1 MTKQNVP
8 APSFAAGPTNR
19 LVSARVGLRR
29 VASHATGLVALAA
42 LATLSFAACGSDPT
56 SASEQPGSSADASSL
71 ACPTGRLS
79 AEGSSAQANAITEV
93 IVDYNAECG
102 DQATIEYNPTGSGAG
117 IKSFYNGLVD
127 FAGSDSA
134 LKTEQKDGVIE
145 ADKAKERCQNNP
157 AWNLPMVVGPVA
169 FAYNLDG
176 VDKLV
181 LNAETLA
188 EIFNGSIKTWND
200 PKIAKLN
207 SGAQLPA
214 ANITV
219 FFRSDESGTTE
230 NTTKFLS
237 KAGNGAWK
245 DEPAK
250 AWTGTGEGKNKSS
263 GVAEATAN
271 TKNSITYIEWSYA
284 KDNDL
289 STAQLDSGNGP
300 VELTGDAV
308 AKAVSE
314 AKIKGS
320 GNDLNLDLKYSKTK
334 SGAYPAL
341 LVTYEIV
348 CSKGLAADKTAIV
361 KDFLTYFSTA
371 DAQQKLPDLGY
382 APLPSELQSK
392 VQTAVAAIQ

>member
-1 MTKQNVP
+1 MAKQNYATRP
-8 APSFAAGPTNR
+8 MNR
-19 LVSARVGLRR
+19 LVSSRAGKF
-29 VASHATGLVALAA
+29 AALAA
-42 LATLSFAACGSDPT
+42 LATFSLTACGSDPT
-56 SASEQPGSSADASSL
+56 SASEPAGAEPGSSANASGL
-71 ACPTGRLS
+71 ACPAGKIS

-93 IVDYNAECG
+93 IADYNAECG
-102 DQATIEYNPTGSGAG
+102 DKATIEYNPTGSGAG

-134 LKTEQKDGVIE
+134 LKTEMKDGVIE

-157 AWNLPMVVGPVA
+157 AWNLPMVVGPIA
-169 FAYNLDG
+169 FAYNIDG

-181 LNAETLA
+181 LNAEVLSG
-188 EIFNGSIKTWND
+188 IFNGTIKTWND

-207 SGAQLPA
+207 SGAKLPS

-263 GVAEATAN
+263 GVAEATAG

-284 KDNDL
+284 KDNNL
-289 STAQLDSGNGP
+289 PTAQLDSGNGP
-300 VELTGDAV
+300 VELSGDAV

-314 AKIKGS
+314 AKVKGS
-320 GNDLNLDLKYSKTK
+320 GNDLSLDLKYSGTK
-334 SGAYPAL
+334 AGAYPAL
-341 LVTYEIV
+341 LVTYEVV

-361 KDFLTYFSTA
+361 KDFLTYFSSA
-371 DAQQKLPDLGY
+371 DAQGKLPDLGY
-382 APLPSELQSK
+382 APLPSGLQSK
-392 VQTAVAAIQ
+392 VKAAVAAIQ

>member
-1 MTKQNVP
+1 MTM
-8 APSFAAGPTNR
+8 NR
-19 LVSARVGLRR
+19 LVSSR
-29 VASHATGLVALAA
+29 ATQLAALAA
-42 LATLSFAACGSDPT
+42 LATLSLTACGSDPT
-56 SASEQPGSSADASSL
+56 SAGEPAGGAEPGSSANASGL
-71 ACPTGRLS
+71 ACPEGRLS
-79 AEGSSAQANAITEV
+79 AEGSSAQANAINEV
-93 IVDYNAECG
+93 IANYNAACG

-127 FAGSDSA
+127 FAGSDSV
-134 LKTEQKDGVIE
+134 LKTEEKDGVIE

-157 AWNLPMVVGPVA
+157 AWNLPMVVGPIA
-169 FAYNLDG
+169 FAYNVDG

-181 LNAETLA
+181 LNAEVLA
-188 EIFNGSIKTWND
+188 EIFNGTIKTWND

-207 SGAQLPA
+207 AGAELPS

-237 KAGNGAWK
+237 KAGNGAWT

-250 AWTGTGEGKNKSS
+250 AWSGIGEGKNKSS

-284 KDNDL
+284 KDNNL
-289 STAQLDSGNGP
+289 SMAQLDSGNGA
-300 VELTGDAV
+300 VELTGASV
-308 AKAVSE
+308 AKAVAE
-314 AKIKGS
+314 AKVKGN
-320 GNDLNLDLKYSKTK
+320 GNDLSLDLKYAGTEA
-334 SGAYPAL
+334 GAYPAL

-361 KDFLTYFSTA
+361 KDVLTFFSST
-371 DAQQKLPDLGY
+371 DEQSKLEELGY
-382 APLPSELQSK
+382 APLPSDLQSK
-392 VQTAVAAIQ
+392 VQAAVAAIQ

>member
-1 MTKQNVP
+1 MAKQNY
-8 APSFAAGPTNR
+8 AARPMSR
-19 LVSARVGLRR
+19 LVSSRAGKF
-29 VASHATGLVALAA
+29 AALAA
-42 LATLSFAACGSDPT
+42 LATLSLTACGSDPT
-56 SASEQPGSSADASSL
+56 SANEPAGPEPAGSANASGL
-71 ACPTGRLS
+71 TCPEGKLS

-93 IVDYNAECG
+93 IADYNAQCG
-102 DQATIEYNPTGSGAG
+102 DKATIEYNPTGSGAG

-134 LKTEQKDGVIE
+134 LKTEEKDGVIE
-145 ADKAKERCQNNP
+145 ADKAKERCANNP
-157 AWNLPMVVGPVA
+157 AWNLPMVVGPIA
-169 FAYNLDG
+169 FAYNVDG

-181 LNAETLA
+181 MNAEVLS
-188 EIFNGSIKTWND
+188 EIFNGTIKTWND

-207 SGAQLPA
+207 SGAKLPS

-263 GVAEATAN
+263 GVAEATAG

-284 KDNDL
+284 KDNNL
-289 STAQLDSGNGP
+289 PTAQLDSGNGP
-300 VELTGDAV
+300 VELSGDAV

-314 AKIKGS
+314 AKVKGS
-320 GNDLNLDLKYSKTK
+320 GNDLSLDLKYSGTK
-334 SGAYPAL
+334 AGAYPAL

-361 KDFLTYFSTA
+361 KDFLTYFSSA
-371 DAQQKLPDLGY
+371 DAQGKLPDLGY
-382 APLPSELQSK
+382 APLPSGLQSK
-392 VQTAVAAIQ
+392 VKAAVAAIQ

>member
-1 MTKQNVP
+1 MTM
-8 APSFAAGPTNR
+8 NR
-19 LVSARVGLRR
+19 LVSSRVTQL
-29 VASHATGLVALAA
+29 AALAA
-42 LATLSFAACGSDPT
+42 LATLSLTACGSDPT
-56 SASEQPGSSADASSL
+56 SANAQGGGAEPGSSANASGL
-71 ACPTGRLS
+71 GCAAGKLS

-93 IVDYNAECG
+93 IADYNAECG
-102 DQATIEYNPTGSGAG
+102 DKATIEYNPTGSGAG

-134 LKTEQKDGVIE
+134 LKTQEVDGVVE
-145 ADKAKERCQNNP
+145 ADKAKERCQGNP
-157 AWNLPMVVGPVA
+157 AWNLPMVVGPIA
-169 FAYNLDG
+169 FAYNVDG

-181 LNAETLA
+181 LNAEVIA
-188 EIFNGSIKTWND
+188 QIFNGTIKTWDD

-207 SGAQLPA
+207 PDAKLPS

-230 NTTKFLS
+230 NTTKFLKS
-237 KAGNGAWK
+237 AGNGAWK

-263 GVAEATAN
+263 GVAEATAS

-284 KDNDL
+284 KDNNL
-289 STAQLDSGNGP
+289 SMAQLDSGNGP
-300 VELTGDAV
+300 VELTGESV

-314 AKIKGS
+314 AKVKGT
-320 GNDLNLDLKYSKTK
+320 GNDLSLDLKYSGTK

-348 CSKGLAADKTAIV
+348 CSKGLAADKTALV
-361 KDFLTYFSTA
+361 KDFLTYFSST
-371 DAQQKLPDLGY
+371 DAQSKLPDLGY
-382 APLPSELQSK
+382 APLPSDLQSK
-392 VQTAVAAIQ
+392 VKASVAAIQ

>member
-1 MTKQNVP
+1 MTM
-8 APSFAAGPTNR
+8 NR
-19 LVSARVGLRR
+19 LVSSR
-29 VASHATGLVALAA
+29 ASKLAALAA
-42 LATLSFAACGSDPT
+42 LATLSLAACGSDPT
-56 SASEQPGSSADASSL
+56 SASEPAGAEPGSSANASGL
-71 ACPTGRLS
+71 GCPAGKLS
-79 AEGSSAQANAITEV
+79 AEGSSAQANAIAEV
-93 IVDYNAECG
+93 IAGYNAECG
-102 DQATIEYNPTGSGAG
+102 DKATIEYNPTGSGAG

-134 LKTEQKDGVIE
+134 LKTEEKDGVIE

-157 AWNLPMVVGPVA
+157 AWNLPMVVGPIA
-169 FAYNLDG
+169 FAYNIDG

-181 LNAETLA
+181 LNAEVLSQ
-188 EIFNGSIKTWND
+188 IFNGTIKTWND

-207 SGAQLPA
+207 SGVELPS

-237 KAGNGAWK
+237 KAGKGAWK
-245 DEPAK
+245 SEPAK

-263 GVAEATAN
+263 GVADATAS

-284 KDNDL
+284 KDNKL
-289 STAQLDSGNGP
+289 SMAQLDSGNGP
-300 VELTGDAV
+300 VELSGEAV

-314 AKIKGS
+314 ATVKGS
-320 GNDLNLDLKYSKTK
+320 GNDLSLDLKYAGTK

-341 LVTYEIV
+341 LVTYEIA

-361 KDFLTYFSTA
+361 KDFLTYFSST
-371 DAQQKLPDLGY
+371 DSQSKLEDLGY
-382 APLPSELQSK
+382 APLPSALQSK
-392 VQTAVAAIQ
+392 VKAAVAAIQ

>member
-1 MTKQNVP
+1 MAKQNYARRP
-8 APSFAAGPTNR
+8 MNR
-19 LVSARVGLRR
+19 LVSSRAGKF
-29 VASHATGLVALAA
+29 AALAA
-42 LATLSFAACGSDPT
+42 LATFSLTACGSDPT
-56 SASEQPGSSADASSL
+56 SASEPAGAEPGSSANASGL
-71 ACPTGRLS
+71 ACPAGKIS
-79 AEGSSAQANAITEV
+79 GEGSSAQANAITEV
-93 IVDYNAECG
+93 IADYNAECG
-102 DQATIEYNPTGSGAG
+102 DKATIEYNPTGSGAG

-134 LKTEQKDGVIE
+134 LKTEMKDGVIE

-157 AWNLPMVVGPVA
+157 AWNLPMVVGPIA
-169 FAYNLDG
+169 FAYNIDG

-181 LNAETLA
+181 LNAEVLSG
-188 EIFNGSIKTWND
+188 IFNGTIKTWND

-207 SGAQLPA
+207 SGAKLPA

-219 FFRSDESGTTE
+219 FFRSAESGTTE

-237 KAGNGAWK
+237 KAGNGVWK

-263 GVAEATAN
+263 GVAEATAG

-284 KDNDL
+284 KDNNL
-289 STAQLDSGNGP
+289 PTAQLDSGNGP
-300 VELTGDAV
+300 VELSGDAV

-314 AKIKGS
+314 AKVKGS
-320 GNDLNLDLKYSKTK
+320 GNDLSLDLKYSGTK
-334 SGAYPAL
+334 AGAYPAL

-361 KDFLTYFSTA
+361 KDFLTYFSSA
-371 DAQQKLPDLGY
+371 DAQGKLPDLGY
-382 APLPSELQSK
+382 APLPSGLQSK
-392 VQTAVAAIQ
+392 VKAAVAAIQ

>member
-1 MTKQNVP
+1 MTM
-8 APSFAAGPTNR
+8 NR
-19 LVSARVGLRR
+19 LVSSR
-29 VASHATGLVALAA
+29 ATQLAALAA
-42 LATLSFAACGSDPT
+42 LATLSLTACGSDPT
-56 SASEQPGSSADASSL
+56 SAGEPAGGAEPGSSANASGL
-71 ACPTGRLS
+71 ACPEGRLS
-79 AEGSSAQANAITEV
+79 AEGSSAQANAINEV
-93 IVDYNAECG
+93 IVNYNAACG

-127 FAGSDSA
+127 FAGSDSV
-134 LKTEQKDGVIE
+134 LKTEEKDGVIE

-157 AWNLPMVVGPVA
+157 AWNLPMVVGPIA
-169 FAYNLDG
+169 FAYNVDG

-181 LNAETLA
+181 LNAEVLA
-188 EIFNGSIKTWND
+188 EIFKGTIKTWND

-207 SGAQLPA
+207 SSAELPS

-237 KAGNGAWK
+237 KAGNGAWT

-250 AWTGTGEGKNKSS
+250 AWSGIGEGKNKSS

-284 KDNDL
+284 KDNNL
-289 STAQLDSGNGP
+289 SMAQLDSGNGA
-300 VELTGDAV
+300 VELTGASV
-308 AKAVSE
+308 AKAVAE
-314 AKIKGS
+314 AKVKGN
-320 GNDLNLDLKYSKTK
+320 GNDLSLDLKYAGTEA
-334 SGAYPAL
+334 GAYPAL

-361 KDFLTYFSTA
+361 KDVLTFFSST
-371 DAQQKLPDLGY
+371 DEQSKLEELGY
-382 APLPSELQSK
+382 APLPSDLQSK
-392 VQTAVAAIQ
+392 VQAAVAAIQ